1 MKKQFL
7 CFHQLK
13 IAASVLA
20 SLLLICLNASAHYV
34 WIEETPDHRLVV
46 RFAEWSAEY
55 EVSPGHLDELSLPEA
70 WKLDSGGKP
79 DPFTVKKAS
88 DCFQVVGASASNSVQ
103 IETSF
108 EVMAEGGGP
117 ARKPFFYARW
127 QPASA
132 GAVKPTLNFDIVPTA
147 NVGEFQVYFRAAPLA
162 KVQVTAHLPDGK
174 DQDLTADDNGLV
186 HFIAEKPGLYM
197 LSCAHQREAVK
208 GFSGGLPYDAISHN
222 CSLTWRQP

>member
-1 MKKQFL
+1 MKKQIL
-7 CFHQLK
+7 SFHQLK

-20 SLLLICLNASAHYV
+20 SLLLVCLNANAHYV
-34 WIEETPDHRLVV
+34 WIEETPDHRLIV
-46 RFAEWSAEY
+46 RFAEWPDEY
-55 EVSPGHLDELSLPEA
+55 EVSPGHLDELSLPDA
-70 WKLDSGGKP
+70 WMLDGNGKP
-79 DPFTVKKAS
+79 VPFTVKKAS
-88 DCFQVVGASASNSVQ
+88 DCFQVAGASAAISVQ

-127 QPASA
+127 QPAGA
-132 GAVKPTLNFDIVPTA
+132 GAAKPTLNFDIVPTTH
-147 NVGEFQVYFRAAPLA
+147 VGEYQVYFRGVPLA
-162 KVQVTAHLPDGK
+162 KAKVTAHLPDGK
-174 DQDLTADDNGLV
+174 DQELTADDNGLV

-208 GFSGGLPYDAISHN
+208 GFSGGLPYEAVSHN